1 VIVSFSSS
9 ATEKVWHR
17 ETVKRFGPELQ
28 RMAYRK
34 MLILDA
40 ADYLMDL
47 RRPPGNHLESLE
59 GHRSG
64 QHSIRV
70 NDQWRLCFTWTSAGP
85 AEVELVD
92 YH

>member
-1 VIVSFSSS
+1 VIVSFANAAS
-9 ATEKVWHR
+9 EKVWHR
-17 ETVKRFGPELQ
+17 EMVKQFGPELQ

-34 MLILDA
+34 MLVLDA

-59 GHRSG
+59 GNRSG

-70 NDQWRLCFTWTSAGP
+70 NDQWRLCFKWTSAGP